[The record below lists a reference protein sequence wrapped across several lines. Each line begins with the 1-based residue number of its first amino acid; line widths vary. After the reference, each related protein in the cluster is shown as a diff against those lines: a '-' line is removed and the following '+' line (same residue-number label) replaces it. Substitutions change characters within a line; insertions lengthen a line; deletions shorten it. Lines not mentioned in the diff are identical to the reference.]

1 MKVLNCF
8 LDNRFGGPQ
17 RRAFAVAEKLEK
29 HNIETVFLFN
39 EKLRGHIP
47 INGNK
52 SFLLKHLQ
60 CITKKSTLMNLLLF
74 CLFLPPNL
82 LHIYKII
89 KSERIRLVHTNGL
102 LNLLPVIAAKLSR
115 AKVLWHLNDTITPML
130 IKKTFIPL
138 VGELSDRI
146 ATAATEVRNCHFAE
160 NTKHWKKCF
169 TLHAPVDISKFRRE
183 LVDIN
188 KVEKFRSEFNI
199 RPATELIGT
208 IGNINPA
215 KGFEYFIQAAGIIKK
230 QRPNARFIIVGAQL
244 DTAHQY
250 WQTLQHL
257 VSKLNLQHCFIFTGF
272 RENVAE
278 ILSMLDVFVLSSIF
292 EACPIAVLEAMAM
305 KVPVVATNVGGVS
318 ELVINTQAGL
328 IVEPRNHQ
336 QLAKAVLNLLCKP
349 KDDLE
354 EMLAKAQ
361 NHVEKLFSLDIIA
374 EKHKQ
379 IYTDLLLN
387 PVP

>member
-39 EKLRGHIP
+39 EKRRGHIP
-47 INGNK
+47 INDDK
-52 SFLLKHLQ
+52 CFLLKHLQ

-89 KSERIRLVHTNGL
+89 KSERISLVHTNGL

-138 VGELSDRI
+138 VGVLSDRI

-160 NTKHWKKCF
+160 NTKYWKKCS
-169 TLHAPVDISKFRRE
+169 TLLAPVDISKFRRE
-183 LVDIN
+183 LMDIN
-188 KVEKFRSEFNI
+188 KIEKLRSEFNI
-199 RPATELIGT
+199 LPDTELIGT

-230 QRPNARFIIVGAQL
+230 QRPNARFIIVGAKL

-292 EACPIAVLEAMAM
+292 EACPIAVLEAMSM

-318 ELVINTQAGL
+318 EQIINGQSGI
-328 IVEPRNHQ
+328 IV
-336 QLAKAVLNLLCKP
+336 KP
-349 KDDLE
+349 KDPDSIVQGVLQLLNMSAIE
-354 EMLAKAQ
+354 RETMVNKGRER
-361 NHVEKLFSLDIIA
+361 VKKLFSLDKIA
-374 EKHKQ
+374 DEHKN
-379 IYTDLLLN
+379 IYESIQ
-387 PVP
+387 